1 MFIASKLE
9 EIYPPQ
15 VGDFVYI
22 TDNVGSVFNRR
33 IINSK

>member
-22 TDNVGSVFNRR
+22 TDNVGSVQ
-33 IINSK
+33 